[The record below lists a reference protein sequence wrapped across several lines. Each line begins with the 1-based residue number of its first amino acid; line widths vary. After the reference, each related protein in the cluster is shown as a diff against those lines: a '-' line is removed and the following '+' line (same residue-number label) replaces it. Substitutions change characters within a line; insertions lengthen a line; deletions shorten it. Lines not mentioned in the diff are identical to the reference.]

1 MAQLN
6 YQADPDLKPSYGLIE
21 PGNYLAMIIASE
33 MKPNKARTGEY
44 LQLTVEVIDGQ
55 YKGRKVF
62 DRLNIRNQ
70 NKTAEHM
77 AIESLNALC
86 LATSVLHL
94 NDSEQLH
101 NIPVMITVD
110 IEEGKEK
117 WTDALAEFETI
128 AHAAYSR
135 LPGRFR
141 ALNAC
146 QARFL
151 NLQATLLPEWPTVLT
166 TTHTHCWACTRQTAV
181 G

>member
-6 YQADPDLKPSYGLIE
+6 YQADPEMKPSYGLIE
-21 PGNYLAMIIASE
+21 PGDYLAMIIASE

-70 NKTAEHM
+70 NKTAERM

-86 LATSVLHL
+86 LATNTLHL

-110 IEEGKEK
+110 IEEGKDGYDDQNRIK
-117 WTDALAEFETI
+117 GYTAAGGSP
-128 AHAAYSR
+128 AHGQAMAAAAQE
-135 LPGRFR
+135 R
-141 ALNAC
+141 APAPAASNTPVWKKRA
-146 QARFL
+146 A
-151 NLQATLLPEWPTVLT
+151 
-166 TTHTHCWACTRQTAV
+166 
-181 G
+181 